1 MIDIDILYSGSAVVF
16 SNLALGRLVLF
27 VKRWFISHIIFPV
40 HGPSSPGRE
49 KPWESRILYGEYG
62 VSSRWEWEWLN
73 NAQHMGMA
81 RNKWFN
87 TKICHSHLLNHLFWA
102 HGSTQWFNNI
112 AGSCWVDLDRESQ
125 DLPAKGRLRRVP
137 DANHQWFSVERHG
150 PWDLTWVFLRT
161 REEHPYGIDQHG
173 NQRITWSH
181 LSGMFSIKHKR
192 FDHQRWRF
200 NQQTCDWT
208 ITWTDTRQE
217 WGTRLKHWV
226 KKRQWFQP
234 VVDCGVFCVQP
245 QNFWVNYVWLCT
257 IMCVY
262 MYVYIYI
269 CIICLVMYVHILSHI
284 YLLNLKITFACSS
297 SQAFFSLTI
306 PPKWESWHEKYL

>member
-40 HGPSSPGRE
+40 HGPSSPGGE

-112 AGSCWVDLDRESQ
+112 AGSCWVDLDRER
-125 DLPAKGRLRRVP
+125 AKICRRKADY
-137 DANHQWFSVERHG
+137 DAF
-150 PWDLTWVFLRT
+150 LTPIISGFLWNVMVL
-161 REEHPYGIDQHG
+161 GI
-173 NQRITWSH
+173 
-181 LSGMFSIKHKR
+181 
-192 FDHQRWRF
+192 WRGF
-200 NQQTCDWT
+200 
-208 ITWTDTRQE
+208 
-217 WGTRLKHWV
+217 
-226 KKRQWFQP
+226 
-234 VVDCGVFCVQP
+234 
-245 QNFWVNYVWLCT
+245 FWEQGKN
-257 IMCVY
+257 IHM
-262 MYVYIYI
+262 
-269 CIICLVMYVHILSHI
+269 
-284 YLLNLKITFACSS
+284 
-297 SQAFFSLTI
+297 
-306 PPKWESWHEKYL
+306 E